1 MPSNKSSLT
10 TKSSHSTDTH
20 IQSLVF
26 VHGLRGNPIESWKT
40 GNIVWPRDLLPQS
53 LPNVR
58 VMTYGYDAD
67 VMNFFSNAKVS
78 KSSIFQ
84 HSINLLEDLQLE
96 RDTPDEVRV
105 YSDQRKFLVS
115 GIDLWNMF

>member
-1 MPSNKSSLT
+1 
-10 TKSSHSTDTH
+10 
-20 IQSLVF
+20 
-26 VHGLRGNPIESWKT
+26 
-40 GNIVWPRDLLPQS
+40 
-53 LPNVR
+53 
-58 VMTYGYDAD
+58 MTYGYDAD
-67 VMNFFSNAKVS
+67 VMNFFSNAS